1 MDGLLGHFG
10 WVLGCNT
17 HEAFMVPRL
26 NVGVS
31 NGLQMARNLTGGL
44 PVVYQ
49 GRLANLGP
57 FRECLTPAHEKRQKG
72 TLEDIGVPECKT
84 DNGENARMHE
94 TNTYAN
100 VMHMMAWYKMQMM
113 TWQKA
118 TRKQMTRQRQRITG

>member
-1 MDGLLGHFG
+1 MRWVFGHMIVIERPRGWSGFGWVLGHFG
-10 WVLGCNT
+10 GVLGCNT

-26 NVGVS
+26 TVGVS
-31 NGLQMARNLTGGL
+31 NGLLMARNLTGGL

-57 FRECLTPAHEKRQKG
+57 FQECLTSSHEKRQKG
-72 TLEDIGVPECKT
+72 APEDIGVPECKT

-100 VMHMMAWYKMQMM
+100 AMHMM
-113 TWQKA
+113 T
-118 TRKQMTRQRQRITG
+118 